1 MMSRG
6 SGMGLLGFGIVL
18 GIVGA
23 IMVYAVKV
31 HTTGFSMHQGGIILL
46 VVGIAV
52 AAVGL
57 VLLVVGSRSRSTT
70 QESVQ
75 STPTGQVRT
84 EERTDTGF

>member
-1 MMSRG
+1 
-6 SGMGLLGFGIVL
+6 
-18 GIVGA
+18 
-23 IMVYAVKV
+23 MVYAVKV
-31 HTTGFSMHQGGIILL
+31 RTTGFSMHRGGIILL

-75 STPTGQVRT
+75 STPTG
-84 EERTDTGF
+84 